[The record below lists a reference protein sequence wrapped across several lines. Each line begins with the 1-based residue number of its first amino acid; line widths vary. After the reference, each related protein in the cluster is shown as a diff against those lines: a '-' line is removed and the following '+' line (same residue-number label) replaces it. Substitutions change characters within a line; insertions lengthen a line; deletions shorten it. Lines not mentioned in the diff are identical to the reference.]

1 MSAYSSNS
9 NKNINND
16 NTKSIINK
24 SDKIPHNSKVEDK
37 YNYRDKISDYRDKLA

>member
-9 NKNINND
+9 NKNISDD

-24 SDKIPHNSKVEDK
+24 SDNITHNSKIGDK
-37 YNYRDKISDYRDKLA
+37 SDYKGKISDYRDKLA